1 MFLLTVFSSVYIK
14 CKKLNLMQKS
24 SGNEFLKHLG
34 EQVFLGRPP
43 IPEFLW
49 IMLQYLIQALYN
61 MEDEALCDK
70 K

>member
-1 MFLLTVFSSVYIK
+1 
-14 CKKLNLMQKS
+14 MQKS

-34 EQVFLGRPP
+34 ERVFLGRPP